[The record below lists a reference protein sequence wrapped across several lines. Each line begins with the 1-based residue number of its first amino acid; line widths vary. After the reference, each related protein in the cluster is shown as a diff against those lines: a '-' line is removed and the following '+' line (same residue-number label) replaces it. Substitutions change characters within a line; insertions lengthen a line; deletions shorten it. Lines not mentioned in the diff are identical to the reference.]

1 MKFLSSFVRSIGV
14 LILIS
19 LTVIFIIMGRIMRDM
34 TPDDP
39 YYKVAA
45 YIASF
50 ENRFYDYRIKT
61 HLRLEVSCDV
71 TLLEN
76 ALASQKV
83 KDISEILKI
92 LKEEKKPNYLKEC
105 DKYQQKELLLGEY
118 LNLVNSSQLK
128 NQFAEYFKKT
138 DKEKHLEITHQVK
151 KSKPKENIRYISDD
165 IILIKVD
172 DESLAKINSWPV
184 PRENWTNLLD
194 KLTLFN
200 TKVVA
205 FDVLF
210 PEEVKS
216 CGDVS
221 PDDGFNEAVGRFQ
234 SENDRRII
242 FAYTVQ
248 NAQKG
253 DTEFLSEFPVELYG
267 SMVDSQVVDE
277 NDSLTPN
284 LIEKHTWPIS
294 KLLENEPDLGYL
306 NMHEDTDGVFRHY
319 PLAANITGD
328 NIIVPSLGFRAYMSY
343 TGKSP
348 KLVVRKGGSNS
359 HLEIDNKKIGVNAKG
374 ESKIRWIGET
384 NNYRSI
390 SLWKVLA
397 ADPSNPFYQE
407 LLSNKIAFIGSTAVG
422 AHDLRNS
429 PINSKLPG
437 VYAHMNFVDM
447 LLQNN
452 FYKPMEDSIKY
463 SFYFLG
469 ISMLIL
475 IVVMFF
481 GNAIL
486 DLFVMIAL
494 VASTYY
500 VDYAYFLEDGYQI
513 TLFFINFCI
522 VTTYSYITF
531 LSFYQASSE
540 KKQIKGA
547 FSRYVAPS
555 IVDDMLE
562 NPDKLKIG
570 GEKRDIT
577 CMFSDVRDFTSISEM
592 LSPTDLAMALNK
604 YMGKMTDIVFE
615 TNGTLDKYIGD
626 AIVAFWGAPL
636 DIGDHVNQAV
646 DAAVKQLEALP
657 AINEEFKAK
666 GYPEFKIGLG
676 LNSGD
681 CSVGNMGSDQIF
693 AYTALGDNMNL
704 GARLESLCKYYGA
717 QILVSEYT
725 FKRMDQERFQSRLI
739 DMVIVKGKTE
749 PVGVYEVLY
758 SYHPLMIDQTGL
770 KQFKEAYQL
779 FLDGKFK
786 EAQAIFQHLLENHSH
801 DKACLRMN
809 EACQKW
815 IDNPPKEGEDW
826 RITTMTTKG

>member
-14 LILIS
+14 LVLIS
-19 LTVIFIIMGRIMRDM
+19 ITVISIFMGRIMRDM
-34 TPDDP
+34 SPEDP
-39 YYKVAA
+39 YYKIAA
-45 YIASF
+45 YISSF
-50 ENRFYDYRIKT
+50 ENRFYDYRIKA
-61 HLRLEVSCDV
+61 HLGLDVNCDV

-76 ALASQKV
+76 ALASQQV
-83 KDISEILKI
+83 KDIKAILKL
-92 LKEEKKPNYLKEC
+92 LKDEDKADYLKAC
-105 DKYQQKELLLGEY
+105 DKYQQEELLLSEY
-118 LNLVNSSQLK
+118 LNLPESKNLKAQLK
-128 NQFAEYFKKT
+128 KYFKVA
-138 DKEKHLEITHQVK
+138 DEAKHQEITHNVHEARK
-151 KSKPKENIRYISDD
+151 AKNTKYVSDD

-194 KLTLFN
+194 KLAAFN
-200 TKVVA
+200 TKVIA

-221 PDDGFNEAVGRFQ
+221 PDNGFNDAVGRFQ
-234 SENDRRII
+234 AENDRRVI

-248 NAQKG
+248 DAQKG
-253 DTEFLSEFPVELYG
+253 DTEFLAEFPPELYT
-267 SMVDSQVVDE
+267 SMVDSQVADE
-277 NDSLTPN
+277 NNSLMPN
-284 LIEKHTWPIS
+284 LIEKHTWPIA
-294 KLLENEPDLGYL
+294 KLLTNEPDLGYL

-319 PLAANITGD
+319 PLAANIAGD

-348 KLVVRKGGSNS
+348 KLLVRSGGSNS
-359 HLEIDNKKIGVNAKG
+359 HLEIDNKQIGVNAKG

-384 NNYRSI
+384 NNYRSV
-390 SLWKVLA
+390 SLWKVLQA
-397 ADPSNPFYQE
+397 NPSDPFFQE
-407 LLSNKIAFIGSTAVG
+407 LLHNKIAFIGSTAVG

-463 SFYFLG
+463 SFMFLG
-469 ISMLIL
+469 IAMLIL
-475 IVVMFF
+475 IIVMFF

-486 DLFVMIAL
+486 DLLVVILL
-494 VASTYY
+494 VAGAYY
-500 VDYAYFLEDGYQI
+500 VDYTYFIQEGYQI
-513 TLFFINFCI
+513 TLFFISFCI

-592 LSPTDLAMALNK
+592 LSPTDLAMALNR

-646 DAAVKQLEALP
+646 EAAVLQLEALP
-657 AINEEFKAK
+657 AINEEFKQR
-666 GYPEFKIGLG
+666 GSPEFKIGLG

-717 QILVSEYT
+717 QILISEYT
-725 FKRMDQERFQSRLI
+725 YNRMDQEKYKSRLI

-758 SYHPLMIDQTGL
+758 SYHPFMKDETGL
-770 KQFKEAYQL
+770 AQFKDAYQK

-786 EAQAIFQHLLENHSH
+786 EAKAIFTHLLETHSH

-809 EACQKW
+809 ETCQKW
-815 IDNPPKEGEDW
+815 IDSPPKEGEDW